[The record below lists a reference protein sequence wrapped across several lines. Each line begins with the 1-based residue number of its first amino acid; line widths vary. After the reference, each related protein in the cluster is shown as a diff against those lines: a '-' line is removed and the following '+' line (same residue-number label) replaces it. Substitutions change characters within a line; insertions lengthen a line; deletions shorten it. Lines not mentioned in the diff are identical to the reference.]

1 VRIKVKPPLTA
12 APAPSPVTGNDPSA
26 GASEIDGPGTG
37 AGGEGAGTGAGTGG
51 TGGGSGLAV
60 RARRVSGSISG
71 AADYPPAARRAGM
84 EGSVVVRFTV
94 RPDGSVGGCTVTRS
108 NAGPELEATTCAL
121 IERRFRYES
130 ARDSAGRPVSEVV
143 SRTFDWLLPSR
154 R

>member
-1 VRIKVKPPLTA
+1 
-12 APAPSPVTGNDPSA
+12 
-26 GASEIDGPGTG
+26 
-37 AGGEGAGTGAGTGG
+37 
-51 TGGGSGLAV
+51 
-60 RARRVSGSISG
+60 VSGSISG

-130 ARDSAGRPVSEVV
+130 ARDSAWAAGLGSGEPHVRLAVAVATLTSVPARSKK
-143 SRTFDWLLPSR
+143 LP
-154 R
+154 